1 MRRTMRENSDRRY
14 TAHGK
19 TMCLN
24 EWADY
29 LGISR
34 NSIEYRLKAGWDI
47 NKVFSPRIGN
57 SGPPSRKLAKIV
69 HESVK

>member
-1 MRRTMRENSDRRY
+1 MRKTMRENSDRRY

-47 NKVFSPRIGN
+47 SMVFSPRIGN

>member
-1 MRRTMRENSDRRY
+1 
-14 TAHGK
+14 
-19 TMCLN
+19 MCLN

-47 NKVFSPRIGN
+47 SKVFSPRIGN
-57 SGPPSRKLAKIV
+57 SGPPSSKLAKAV
-69 HESVK
+69 HDNIK

>member
-1 MRRTMRENSDRRY
+1 
-14 TAHGK
+14 
-19 TMCLN
+19 MCLS
-24 EWADY
+24 EWAEY

-57 SGPPSRKLAKIV
+57 SGPPSKKLGRSV
-69 HESVK
+69 HDNIK

>member
-1 MRRTMRENSDRRY
+1 
-14 TAHGK
+14 
-19 TMCLN
+19 MCLN

-29 LGISR
+29 LGISPS
-34 NSIEYRLKAGWDI
+34 SIEYRLNAGWDI

-69 HESVK
+69 YEHIK